1 MKNRLAQIRKKVGL
15 SQSELS
21 RRSKVTQQY
30 ISVLEADPERIPG
43 VDIAAALA
51 TALGV
56 HAEQVFP
63 RIPRSA
69 SESRAEYF
77 KRCYPEL
84 IKSLNE
90 VDALRVSV
98 ALSCMDDSGFQTLC
112 SWNKPLKWDQVL
124 EFVFCFLKAIARRA
138 RLDELMKED

>member
-21 RRSKVTQQY
+21 RRSNVTQQY

-56 HAEQVFP
+56 HTEQVFP
-63 RIPRSA
+63 RIPKSG
-69 SESRAEYF
+69 SESREAYF
-77 KRCYPEL
+77 SRCYPEL
-84 IKSLNE
+84 VKSLDQ
-90 VDALRVSV
+90 VDALRFSI
-98 ALSCMDDSGFQTLC
+98 ALASMSDTMFRGLC
-112 SWNKPLKWDQVL
+112 SWQKPLAWAEVM
-124 EFVFCFLKAIARRA
+124 ETVFTFLKAIARRA
-138 RLDELMKED
+138 KLDELMKEE